1 MVIPL
6 SENFLKALHRAV
18 LEDDPKA
25 ARGYKQESMID
36 GSMQRALTDVYG
48 YEPFKDV
55 IDKAA
60 ALMLAINVF
69 HPFTDGCKRT
79 SLLAVYFFLLFN
91 GYQFTITEDVATLTL
106 KIASREI
113 LDERIVANWLKR
125 NCRKNLLLAFYSR
138 FLFSRMYTNLHEN
151 QFFLSTIIFPLLEIT
166 KSIWPRV
173 R

>member
-6 SENFLKALHRAV
+6 SEDFLKALHNAV

-25 ARGYKQESMID
+25 ARGYKQASMID
-36 GSMQRALTDVYG
+36 GSMQRALTNVYG
-48 YEPFKDV
+48 YEPFKGV

-91 GYQFTITEDVATLTL
+91 GYQFTITGDMATLAL
-106 KIASREI
+106 KIANREI
-113 LDERIVANWLKR
+113 QDEVTIANLLRR
-125 NCRKNLLLAFYSR
+125 NCRNNLALSLISR
-138 FLFSRMYTNLHEN
+138 FVFSRVYRNVHEN
-151 QFFLSTIIFPLLEIT
+151 ELFLTTVVLPLLELT
-166 KSIWPRV
+166 KRIWPKA
-173 R
+173 